1 MPPPCHPADICP
13 LATLGLQAP
22 RTSHGMHS
30 QSGYRPPPYIGTDTR
45 GLFPDHNYNFMTLPH
60 PTPPTP
66 TTLGVGVGA
75 GVGVAPIQ
83 KHPVSHD
90 THTHGPY
97 GPYPYLPFSSPPF
110 DPMSLPPPNILQ
122 AQPTTDIHL
131 DWLSSLAGA
140 GAPHHQYTSPTILV
154 SPADGNYSTFT
165 GPKAVPERATTF
177 FAASAATDTCVNS
190 SYSNIGPVPVPV
202 HFPYG
207 APGSPFNS
215 LGASTGLTPI
225 FSSTPPSTFDL
236 SATPGLSQPSPAV
249 PCSIRPTTEDLEGE
263 RGLDLVGLF
272 SGPPSLPC
280 GNFTMER
287 SYPKEEAPHA
297 PSGGN
302 LLTIPLSTPQLA
314 FTDHNRRSEFG
325 IHTPVLPRRAPYARG
340 RKEVRFP
347 NQKKVNAVEDMCKWF
362 PEESDFGK
370 LLKRICAS
378 EWYHNGELEP
388 TFGSGSEELTAGL
401 ALGFE
406 VGYSILLGFVGKRGK
421 CHYCGRVIS
430 KRDRIVAHVREHLG
444 LRPFV
449 CTDDQCTCRE
459 LPV

>member
-1 MPPPCHPADICP
+1 MS
-13 LATLGLQAP
+13 G
-22 RTSHGMHS
+22 
-30 QSGYRPPPYIGTDTR
+30 QSGYRPLPYIGTDTR
-45 GLFPDHNYNFMTLPH
+45 GLFPEHNYNFMTLPH
-60 PTPPTP
+60 PTPPTQ
-66 TTLGVGVGA
+66 TTLGVGVG
-75 GVGVAPIQ
+75 VGLAPIQ
-83 KHPVSHD
+83 KHSISHD
-90 THTHGPY
+90 THTHTHGPY
-97 GPYPYLPFSSPPF
+97 GAYPYLPYSSSSPF
-110 DPMSLPPPNILQ
+110 DSFSPSPPPNIHQ
-122 AQPTTDIHL
+122 AQPTTDMHL

-165 GPKAVPERATTF
+165 GPKAVPF
-177 FAASAATDTCVNS
+177 FAANAASAAADTCVTGLTGS
-190 SYSNIGPVPVPV
+190 HSGIGPVPVPV
-202 HFPYG
+202 HIPYG

-215 LGASTGLTPI
+215 LGASTGLTPL

-236 SATPGLSQPSPAV
+236 SASPGLSQPSPAV
-249 PCSIRPTTEDLEGE
+249 PCSIRPAATEGLEGE

-272 SGPPSLPC
+272 SRPPSLPC

-287 SYPKEEAPHA
+287 SYPKEAPHA
-297 PSGGN
+297 PPGSN
-302 LLTIPLSTPQLA
+302 LLTVPLSTQQLA
-314 FTDHNRRSEFG
+314 FADHNHPSEFG
-325 IHTPVLPRRAPYARG
+325 IHTTVPPRRAPYATG
-340 RKEVRFP
+340 RKEVRFS

-362 PEESDFGK
+362 PEDSDFGK

-406 VGYSILLGFVGKRGK
+406 VGYSILLGFVGNTGK
-421 CHYCGRVIS
+421 CHYCGYSNR
-430 KRDRIVAHVREHLG
+430 KRDRVVAHVREHLG

-449 CTDDQCTCRE
+449 CTDGGCPCRE